1 MSTSNNKM
9 LLDKLLYAIYNV
21 AINNRKEGVLMTKA
35 QQNLKEDIEK
45 IKDDSTIEKI
55 RIFILGILA
64 QQSISEK
71 QRSQTKQ
78 IV

>member
-1 MSTSNNKM
+1 M